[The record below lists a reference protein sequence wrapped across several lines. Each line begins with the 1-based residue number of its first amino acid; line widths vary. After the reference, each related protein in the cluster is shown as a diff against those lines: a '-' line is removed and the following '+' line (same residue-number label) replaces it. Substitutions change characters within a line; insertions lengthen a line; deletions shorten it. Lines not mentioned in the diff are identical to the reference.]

1 MSTGRAEISSFTREG
16 NEEIIAALRTSYPRK
31 SMFQNSTVKVLINS
45 FGDDL
50 SQEAE
55 ILFIFFRIDVF
66 VLLEVEIDDFIEGG
80 FFGSSSFINFSIHGI
95 R

>member
-1 MSTGRAEISSFTREG
+1 
-16 NEEIIAALRTSYPRK
+16 
-31 SMFQNSTVKVLINS
+31 MFQKMVLINS

-50 SQEAE
+50 AQEPE

-66 VLLEVEIDDFIEGG
+66 AFLEVKIDNFIEGG
-80 FFGSSSFINFSIHGI
+80 FFGSSSYITFRIHAW